1 MATSFSSP
9 KFNRMMNGKR
19 MEEINEELDNM
30 SNNSNKTP
38 KSIIYMDKENADEW
52 AEIVKFDSK
61 QYQKELNS
69 KKLQNLKN
77 QK

>member
-38 KSIIYMDKENADEW
+38 KSIIYMDKDNADEW